1 MISGAEEIRKINSI
15 ILQKIEKIIDRFS
28 LKMFKVRYELE
39 RTETD
44 SGDFPM
50 ERYCPKPRRI
60 FDKVTG
66 ISDNAYEDISN
77 SELSDYANEIHDILS
92 IDTVVNA
99 LCDTGFTSVEDAYF
113 S

>member
-1 MISGAEEIRKINSI
+1 MISGAEEIRKIDSI
-15 ILQKIEKIIDRFS
+15 VLQKIEKIIDRFS

-39 RTETD
+39 RAETD
-44 SGDFPM
+44 SGDFPV

-66 ISDNAYEDISN
+66 ISDNAYGDISN
-77 SELSDYANEIHDILS
+77 CELFSYSDEIHYLLS
-92 IDTVVNA
+92 IDLEVNA
-99 LCDTGFTSVEDAYF
+99 LCGTGFTSVEDAYF